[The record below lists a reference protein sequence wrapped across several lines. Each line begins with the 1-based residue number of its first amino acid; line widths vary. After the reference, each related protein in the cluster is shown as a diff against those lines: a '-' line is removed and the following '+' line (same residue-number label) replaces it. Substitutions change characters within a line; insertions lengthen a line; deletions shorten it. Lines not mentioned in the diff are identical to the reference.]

1 MFKERI
7 HDRNIDDVDC
17 NNSTSSNQFNKR
29 NRNNSVLSI
38 TSKTK
43 ANIVANKKLTKYFD
57 KLVNTFGSMSDIKKK
72 SDEYNSPNI
81 DERIDY
87 PNIKIEYDDNETR
100 TTKFNSDIIITHMN
114 NSSIGNCSDIKD
126 YEYDNDNNMYHSGEI
141 TTNQLQ
147 QHNENHHQTNE
158 IILSTDETTNSP
170 ISDTNQ
176 SDSFSHLNMSSAI
189 SYGDE
194 LNSGPVSSSIDDLL
208 SLDQYDQ
215 VDQASKEFS
224 FQNHDSIT
232 GITNSSL
239 ERWLS
244 QSVLL
249 KSNIKLKHFPRDGY
263 FWSVALLIKLG
274 AKLISTNVKGKTN
287 PYVKIKYNGSVLAR
301 SRMIPNS
308 CNPVWD
314 EKFWFRL
321 WSLEIPIEL
330 KVYHRDAFKK
340 DSYIGQTK
348 FSLVDMELDK
358 EYEYV
363 AKLDNDLIKTMNSGE
378 IKFYVTLSEISET
391 LIDSSE
397 CKKLKRKLKDEKS
410 RLLATEL
417 SLQIPSTT
425 ISTVT
430 ISADNY
436 STVESTCT
444 SNTRLAV
451 VANSP
456 TTLQTPSQS
465 NHSNRDSG
473 EVPESIE
480 DYQND
485 DTQLNLLKQNDKSLQ
500 NRIEDNWVELNKS
513 LLYQPIWPSNFYE
526 GTYLEL
532 YTNRYSINDLNE
544 SIDNLYSLNNEIQM
558 ESLFQQSRLIITL
571 VGARNLK
578 NRNKLRNIVSSYNE
592 LDNTKQSRNRTIR
605 SNYLEHHPNSYDEE
619 KINLPCPT
627 AYLTVGTKTY
637 QSKVA
642 MHTRNPLWNE
652 RFEFRV
658 RPGMRTVLQCE
669 IFDDSHQNS
678 NLLGRFYLD
687 FSKIVLDWTTCFTL
701 NNQDGRGHGDV
712 QLLATMTGLFPI
724 SNGLNINALHL
735 NLPRTFSSDQ
745 LKLEN
750 DSIYGDLS
758 KEYVTKNT
766 LDQIAMYYKAGNKLR
781 ALSDVGWLHIVV
793 NRASNLPAKDRSGKS
808 NAFCEIRLVNRVVRT
823 FTALKNANP
832 VWNQAFVFPIEDIY
846 SVLEVYV
853 YEEGKET
860 SEITGCISFPLIQL
874 VNRRQKWYAL
884 KEKSLT
890 TLAKGSILLQTIII
904 FNPLKASIRALYPK
918 EKRLFVEDSKVKLRD
933 FTKKHLPLLQRNID
947 RLTPFIDNI
956 KRTGQLIHRIYSWE
970 KPFVSFISLI
980 TFELMILF
988 FQPYMISLSL
998 VLFMLFMLIVPRL
1011 YSMSWTFFSPTS
1023 KYFLRISKS
1032 KESDSDENE
1041 DDQDIIDPE
1050 IYGDYSDMDDE
1061 DEAILKRKKDKKTS
1075 LSTKLNKIRSVL
1087 GTLQD
1092 IAEMITSFLERLNYL
1107 CKWRYPWLSCLFL
1120 LITIFIT
1127 VILYFVPI
1135 RYIIFVLTLKRFTR
1149 KIRKRQRPSTSIF
1162 LGILNRVPSRMEK
1175 IYYREL
1181 RPLSNP
1187 STDIKQSNTLSSIKP
1202 TEVQHSKV
1210 NGYYSNVE

>member
-1 MFKERI
+1 MFSERI
-7 HDRNIDDVDC
+7 HDRNVEEVDGS
-17 NNSTSSNQFNKR
+17 NSPTSHQLNKG
-29 NRNNSVLSI
+29 NRINSVLSM
-38 TSKTK
+38 TSKSK
-43 ANIVANKKLTKYFD
+43 QIIVANKKLTKYLD
-57 KLVNTFGSMSDIKKK
+57 KLVNTFGSISDIKKK
-72 SDEYNSPNI
+72 SDENNSLNVE
-81 DERIDY
+81 ERID
-87 PNIKIEYDDNETR
+87 NENVKIQYDNEIL
-100 TTKFNSDIIITHMN
+100 TTKCNHDINITHII
-114 NSSIGNCSDIKD
+114 NSSIDSSNDIKD
-126 YEYDNDNNMYHSGEI
+126 YDYDNEHNMYNSEVD
-141 TTNQLQ
+141 
-147 QHNENHHQTNE
+147 NENHQHHHHHDHHHHHQNNE
-158 IILSTDETTNSP
+158 TIMSIDEITNSP
-170 ISDTNQ
+170 ISYTNQ
-176 SDSFSHLNMSSAI
+176 SDSLSQLNRSSTI
-189 SYGDE
+189 SFGDE

-215 VDQASKEFS
+215 DDSVSKEFS
-224 FQNHDSIT
+224 FHNHDSISR
-232 GITNSSL
+232 ITNSSL

-244 QSVLL
+244 QSELL
-249 KSNIKLKHFPRDGY
+249 RSNLKWKQHFPRDGY
-263 FWSVALLIKLG
+263 FWSVALFIKLG
-274 AKLISTNVKGKTN
+274 AKLITTNLKGKTN

-340 DSYIGQTK
+340 DTYIGQTK
-348 FSLVDMELDK
+348 FSLVDLELDK

-363 AKLDNDLIKTMNSGE
+363 GKLDNELYKIMNSGE
-378 IKFYVTLSEISET
+378 IKFYVTLNEINET
-391 LIDSSE
+391 LIDTSE
-397 CKKLKRKLKDEKS
+397 CKKLKKKLKDEKS

-417 SLQIPSTT
+417 LLQIPN
-425 ISTVT
+425 ITVT
-430 ISADNY
+430 APPDNY

-444 SNTRLAV
+444 SNTRSGV
-451 VANSP
+451 VANPP
-456 TTLQTPSQS
+456 TTFQTTSQL
-465 NHSNRDSG
+465 NHSNHDSG
-473 EVPESIE
+473 DIIDAIE
-480 DYQND
+480 DFSND
-485 DTQLNLLKQNDKSLQ
+485 NGQLNIIKQ
-500 NRIEDNWVELNKS
+500 NRIKDNWVELNTS
-513 LLYQPIWPSNFYE
+513 LLYQPIWPYNFYE
-526 GTYLEL
+526 GTSLEL
-532 YTNRYSINDLNE
+532 YTNKCFNNDNVLT
-544 SIDNLYSLNNEIQM
+544 SIDNLYALNNEIQM

-571 VGARNLK
+571 IGAKNLK
-578 NRNKLRNIVSSYNE
+578 IRNKLKNIILSN
-592 LDNTKQSRNRTIR
+592 DNDNIKQLRNRTIR
-605 SNYLEHHPNSYDEE
+605 NNYVEHQQNNYDDE
-619 KINLPCPT
+619 KVNLPCPI

-669 IFDDSHQNS
+669 IFDDSYQNA

-701 NNQDGRGHGDV
+701 NNQDSRGHGDV

-724 SNGLNINALHL
+724 FNGINNALHL
-735 NLPRTFSSDQ
+735 NLTRTYSSDQ
-745 LKLEN
+745 LKQEN
-750 DSIYGDLS
+750 DSVYSDLS

-766 LDQIAMYYKAGNKLR
+766 LDQITKYYKAVNNLR
-781 ALSDVGWLHIVV
+781 VLSDVGWLHIVV

-823 FTALKNANP
+823 FTVLKNANP

-846 SVLEVYV
+846 SVLEVYL

-884 KEKSLT
+884 KDKSLT
-890 TLAKGSILLQTIII
+890 TLAKSSILLQTIII

-947 RLTPFIDNI
+947 RLTPYIDSI
-956 KRTGQLIHRIYSWE
+956 KRSGQLLQKIYSWD
-970 KPFVSFISLI
+970 KPFLSLTSLI
-980 TFELMILF
+980 LIEFIIVYI
-988 FQPYMISLSL
+988 QPYMITLSL
-998 VLFMLFMLIVPRL
+998 ALFMLIMLIIPKS
-1011 YSMSWTFFSPTS
+1011 YSILMTFLSPTS
-1023 KYFLRISKS
+1023 KYFLRITKS
-1032 KESDSDENE
+1032 KDSDSDENE

-1050 IYGDYSDMDDE
+1050 VYGCYSDMDDE
-1061 DEAILKRKKDKKTS
+1061 DEAILKKKKDKKTS
-1075 LSTKLNKIRSVL
+1075 LTTKLNKIRSVL

-1120 LITIFIT
+1120 MIILFTTT
-1127 VILYFVPI
+1127 VLYFIPL
-1135 RYIIFVLTLKRFTR
+1135 RYIIFALTLKTFTR
-1149 KIRKRQRPSTSIF
+1149 KIRRQRRPSTTLF
-1162 LGILNRVPSRMEK
+1162 MGILNRVPSRMEK

-1187 STDIKQSNTLSSIKP
+1187 STDIKQSNTVSNIKP
-1202 TEVQHSKV
+1202 TEVQLHSKMS
-1210 NGYYSNVE
+1210 GYNSNVE